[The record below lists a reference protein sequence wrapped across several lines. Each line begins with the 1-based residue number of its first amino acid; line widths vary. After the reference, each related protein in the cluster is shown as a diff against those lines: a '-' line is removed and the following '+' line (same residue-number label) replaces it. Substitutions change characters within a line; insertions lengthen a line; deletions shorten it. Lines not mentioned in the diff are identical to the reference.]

1 MSVGNG
7 CNRLH
12 TVHPQNHEDIEH
24 MAILFIRHGETDLN
38 AARVIQMPETPLS
51 ARGVK
56 QAARL
61 GERLS
66 SAAIGQILASDY
78 ARAHT
83 TAQAVERACAA
94 PLAILPSLRER
105 HYGDLRGKS
114 YQDLDIDPHAHDYE
128 PPNGESW
135 PVFHARVASAWSEVI
150 DWAARTEGDLA
161 VVTHGLVLRSLVD
174 RIVPSAAD
182 VDLAEVV
189 FRNTSVTVVEGP
201 PWSAVLIGCAAHLDG
216 DLLADGAAV

>member
-1 MSVGNG
+1 
-7 CNRLH
+7 
-12 TVHPQNHEDIEH
+12 

-56 QAARL
+56 QARRL
-61 GERLS
+61 GERM
-66 SAAIGQILASDY
+66 AGARIGQILSSDY
-78 ARAHT
+78 ERAHA
-83 TAQAVERACAA
+83 TAQAIEQACAA
-94 PLAILPSLRER
+94 PLAILPGLRER
-105 HYGDLRGKS
+105 HYGDLRGRP

-135 PVFHARVASAWSEVI
+135 PVFHARVASAWSEVT
-150 DWAARTEGDLA
+150 DWAARCEGDLA

-174 RIVPSAAD
+174 RLLPSPAD
-182 VDLAEVV
+182 VDPAEVV

-201 PWSAVLIGCAAHLDG
+201 PWSTVLVGCAAHLDG

>member
-1 MSVGNG
+1 
-7 CNRLH
+7 
-12 TVHPQNHEDIEH
+12 

-51 ARGVK
+51 TRGVK
-56 QAARL
+56 QAQRL
-61 GERLS
+61 GKRLRERMS
-66 SAAIGQILASDY
+66 STPIGQVLASDY
-78 ARAHT
+78 ERAHA
-83 TAQAVERACAA
+83 TAQAVERICAA

-105 HYGDLRGKS
+105 HYGDLRGES
-114 YQDLDIDPHAHDYE
+114 YQDLGIDPHAHDYE

-174 RIVPSAAD
+174 RILPPPADIDPAAN
-182 VDLAEVV
+182 V

-201 PWSAVLIGCAAHLDG
+201 PWSTVLVGCAAHLDG
-216 DLLADGAAV
+216 DLLADGAAA